1 MIDGREDCH
10 RVARLG
16 GRERCRAALQVVVN
30 VTRCIALKRA
40 LVAANPDPT
49 LNFWRVLHG
58 NLLDIAVLDWCKL
71 FGSGDEQ
78 HQQVHWKSV
87 FSNQDAFRAGL
98 LAHVHMDLES
108 WRDYWWQLKTY
119 RDQRVAHLDFDRRD
133 ITHYPD
139 LEPALLSVSYY
150 YSQLIS
156 ELQVVGG
163 DELPNDLSA
172 YYSAF
177 LAQARK
183 IAAVAI
189 ESTSEFA
196 ELGR

>member
-1 MIDGREDCH
+1 
-10 RVARLG
+10 
-16 GRERCRAALQVVVN
+16 
-30 VTRCIALKRA
+30 
-40 LVAANPDPT
+40 
-49 LNFWRVLHG
+49 
-58 NLLDIAVLDWCKL
+58 
-71 FGSGDEQ
+71 
-78 HQQVHWKSV
+78 
-87 FSNQDAFRAGL
+87 
-98 LAHVHMDLES
+98 MDLET
-108 WRDYWWQLKTY
+108 WRDYWRQIKTY
-119 RDQRVAHLDFDRRD
+119 RDQRVAHLDFNRRD

-156 ELQVVGG
+156 ELQAVGG

-177 LAQARK
+177 LAQAGK

-196 ELGR
+196 ELGQ